1 MQQKNTKRNKIQH
14 KNASA
19 RIQREKRIAKR
30 QMLKQITKRTQ
41 IKTKTHRMFVTA
53 STSYVVN
60 KIMICLTE
68 PEIYESLYVTE
79 AHQHTWHTTVRRS
92 A

>member
-1 MQQKNTKRNKIQH
+1 MRQKITKRNKIKQQKRISTH
-14 KNASA
+14 SA
-19 RIQREKRIAKR
+19 RKAHCQEANAKTNN
-30 QMLKQITKRTQ
+30 KTNANH
-41 IKTKTHRMFVTA
+41 TKTHRMLVTA